1 MGYLEH
7 ELVMDR
13 LGVPYVGKRKGKNM
27 MKGTGMEISCLF
39 LTCIWTHHT
48 IKLEMD
54 GEATEGLSH

>member
-27 MKGTGMEISCLF
+27 MKGTGNLMSVSDMY
-39 LTCIWTHHT
+39 
-48 IKLEMD
+48 MD
-54 GEATEGLSH
+54 TPYHQVGNGW